1 MIKQIIYN
9 YCGLFSIVWAILIF
23 VLCAT
28 PGQYL
33 PSEEW
38 LELIGF
44 DKFVHA
50 SIFFILL
57 SLAFLK
63 AFKHQQSSF
72 VFVMSFIFAFFYGVI
87 LEFMQANYFSN
98 RSADFYDIAANTA
111 GCFIAVLIF
120 KKTKSI
126 YKI

>member
-33 PSEEW
+33 PSEKW

-63 AFKHQQSSF
+63 AFKHKQPSF
-72 VFVMSFIFAFFYGVI
+72 VFVMCFVFVFFYGVV

-98 RSADFYDIAANTA
+98 RSADFYDIAANTS
-111 GCFIAVLIF
+111 GCVIAVLIL

>member
-9 YCGLFSIVWAILIF
+9 YCGLLSVLWAILIF

-33 PSEEW
+33 PSEKW
-38 LELIGF
+38 LELIAF

-50 SIFFILL
+50 TIFFILL

-63 AFKHQQSSF
+63 AFKHNQSSF
-72 VFVMSFIFAFFYGVI
+72 VFVMSFIFAFFYGAI

-111 GCFIAVLIF
+111 GCVIAVLVF

>member
-9 YCGLFSIVWAILIF
+9 YCGLFSILWAILIF

-28 PGQYL
+28 PGQYI
-33 PSEEW
+33 PSEKW

-44 DKFVHA
+44 DKLIHA

-57 SLAFLK
+57 SLVFLK
-63 AFKHQQSSF
+63 AFKHQQSTF
-72 VFVMSFIFAFFYGVI
+72 VFVMTFIFAFFYGVI

-111 GCFIAVLIF
+111 GCVIAVLIF

>member
-1 MIKQIIYN
+1 
-9 YCGLFSIVWAILIF
+9 VWAILIF
-23 VLCAT
+23 ILCAT

-33 PSEEW
+33 PSEKW

-63 AFKHQQSSF
+63 AFKHQQSTF
-72 VFVMSFIFAFFYGVI
+72 VFVMCFVFVFFYGVV

-98 RSADFYDIAANTA
+98 RSADFYDIAANNT
-111 GCFIAVLIF
+111 GCFIAVLIL

>member
-1 MIKQIIYN
+1 MIKKIIYN
-9 YCGLFSIVWAILIF
+9 YCGLFSILWAILIF

-33 PSEEW
+33 PSEKW

-44 DKFVHA
+44 DKLIHA

-57 SLAFLK
+57 SLVFLK
-63 AFKHQQSSF
+63 AFKHQQSTF
-72 VFVMSFIFAFFYGVI
+72 VFVMCFTFIFFYGVI

-111 GCFIAVLIF
+111 GCVIAVLVF

>member
-9 YCGLFSIVWAILIF
+9 YCGLLSVLWAILIF

-33 PSEEW
+33 PSEKW
-38 LELIGF
+38 LELIAF

-50 SIFFILL
+50 TIFFILL
-57 SLAFLK
+57 SLGFLK
-63 AFKHQQSSF
+63 AFKHHQSSF
-72 VFVMSFIFAFFYGVI
+72 VFVMSFIFAFFYGAI

-111 GCFIAVLIF
+111 GSVIAVLVF

>member
-9 YCGLFSIVWAILIF
+9 YCGLLSVLWAILIF

-28 PGQYL
+28 PGQYI
-33 PSEEW
+33 PTEKW
-38 LELIGF
+38 LELFGF
-44 DKFVHA
+44 DKLIHA

-57 SLAFLK
+57 SLVFLK
-63 AFKHQQSSF
+63 AFKHQQSTF
-72 VFVMSFIFAFFYGVI
+72 VFVMCFTFIFFYGVI

-111 GCFIAVLIF
+111 GCVIAVLVF

>member
-9 YCGLFSIVWAILIF
+9 YCGLLSVLWAILIF

-33 PSEEW
+33 PSEKW
-38 LELIGF
+38 LELIAF

-57 SLAFLK
+57 SLVFLK
-63 AFKHQQSSF
+63 AVKHQQSTF
-72 VFVMSFIFAFFYGVI
+72 VFVMCFIFVFFYGVI

-111 GCFIAVLIF
+111 GCVIAVLIF
-120 KKTKSI
+120 KKIKSI

>member
-9 YCGLFSIVWAILIF
+9 YCGLLSVLWAILIF

-28 PGQYL
+28 PGQYI
-33 PSEEW
+33 PSEKW
-38 LELIGF
+38 LELIAF

-50 SIFFILL
+50 TIFFILL

-63 AFKHQQSSF
+63 AFKHHQSSF
-72 VFVMSFIFAFFYGVI
+72 VFVMCFIFIFFYVVI

-111 GCFIAVLIF
+111 GCVIAVLVF

>member
-9 YCGLFSIVWAILIF
+9 YCGLLSVLWAILIF

-33 PSEEW
+33 PSEKW
-38 LELIGF
+38 LELIAF

-50 SIFFILL
+50 TIFFILL

-63 AFKHQQSSF
+63 AFKHNQSSF
-72 VFVMSFIFAFFYGVI
+72 VFVMCFIFAFFYGAI

-111 GCFIAVLIF
+111 GCVIAVLVF

>member
-9 YCGLFSIVWAILIF
+9 YCGLLSVLWSILIF

-33 PSEEW
+33 PSEKW

-44 DKFVHA
+44 DKLIHA
-50 SIFFILL
+50 TIFFILL

-63 AFKHQQSSF
+63 AFKHQQSTF
-72 VFVMSFIFAFFYGVI
+72 VFVMCFIFIFFYGVI

-98 RSADFYDIAANTA
+98 RSSDFYDIAANTA
-111 GCFIAVLIF
+111 GCVVAVLIF
-120 KKTKSI
+120 KKIKSI

>member
-9 YCGLFSIVWAILIF
+9 YCGLLSVLWAILIF

-33 PSEEW
+33 PSEKW
-38 LELIGF
+38 LELIAF

-50 SIFFILL
+50 TIFFILL

-63 AFKHQQSSF
+63 AFKHNQSSF
-72 VFVMSFIFAFFYGVI
+72 VFVMSFIFVFFYGVI

-111 GCFIAVLIF
+111 GSVIAVLVL

>member
-9 YCGLFSIVWAILIF
+9 YCGLLSVLWAILIF

-33 PSEEW
+33 PSEKW

-44 DKFVHA
+44 DKLIHA

-63 AFKHQQSSF
+63 AVKHQQSPF
-72 VFVMSFIFAFFYGVI
+72 VFMMCFIFIFFYGVV

-111 GCFIAVLIF
+111 GCVIAVLVF